1 MSITMTLKRWA
12 YLLMVVLPLLAVVL
26 ALCPTVAQAQE
37 TNHNN
42 ASADAS
48 AERLVVAP
56 GDCLWSISEHQLGPG
71 ATPQQIA
78 HEVELIYALNR
89 NTIGADPN
97 TIFVGQRLSLPPM
110 LEHQAAEEPSRSAAP
125 VEGEAARAP
134 AMSGSTAGAPAE
146 RGSQQRPAGEQRLA
160 GEAAAADIQE
170 EANPATLPA
179 VAGIA
184 PVPTVRMVAG
194 APSALERVF
203 ALDGPY
209 AERKL
214 LGLGMMLVSLLI
226 GAATLAWAAIRAMR
240 RAAERRRRRRS
251 YYPRAYGGAAYRGA
265 YAPFI
270 PDLRTSSSE
279 SRPSGRSRGEADRA
293 APSEGYR
300 RPFALVDPR
309 PRRARRLPG
318 GDWGQKD
325 HALMFNGRRQAMGVN
340 PNVPDERNGEWE
352 IDESLRRSL
361 EALPL
366 QPGAPM
372 LKAVRG
378 LKPHVEEALK
388 SLTLLEQRR
397 PLSENEH
404 RQADTLRGLLMSIE
418 HTSADNGRR

>member
-1 MSITMTLKRWA
+1 MTLKRWA

-194 APSALERVF
+194 APSALEQFF

-209 AERKL
+209 AGRKL
-214 LGLGMMLVSLLI
+214 LGWGMMLVSLLI
-226 GAATLAWAAIRAMR
+226 GAATLAWVAIPAMR

-270 PDLRTSSSE
+270 PDLRASSSE
-279 SRPSGRSRGEADRA
+279 SRPAESRPSERSREEAA
-293 APSEGYR
+293 KAPPSEGYR
-300 RPFALVDPR
+300 RPFALIDHR
-309 PRRARRLPG
+309 PRRA
-318 GDWGQKD
+318 WQ
-325 HALMFNGRRQAMGVN
+325 
-340 PNVPDERNGEWE
+340 
-352 IDESLRRSL
+352 
-361 EALPL
+361 
-366 QPGAPM
+366 
-372 LKAVRG
+372 
-378 LKPHVEEALK
+378 
-388 SLTLLEQRR
+388 
-397 PLSENEH
+397 LSE
-404 RQADTLRGLLMSIE
+404 DRGQ
-418 HTSADNGRR
+418 

>member
-1 MSITMTLKRWA
+1 MTLKRWA
-12 YLLMVVLPLLAVVL
+12 YLLMVVLPLMAVVL
-26 ALCPTVAQAQE
+26 VLCPAVAQAKA
-37 TNHNN
+37 TNHHNN
-42 ASADAS
+42 AS

-56 GDCLWSISEHQLGPG
+56 GDCLWSISEQRLGPG

-97 TIFVGQRLSLPPM
+97 TIFAGQRLSLPPAV
-110 LEHQAAEEPSRSAAP
+110 EHQAAEEPSEEAARA
-125 VEGEAARAP
+125 GEAARAP
-134 AMSGSTAGAPAE
+134 AMGGSPAGVPAE
-146 RGSQQRPAGEQRLA
+146 HGSHQRLAGEQRSA
-160 GEAAAADIQE
+160 GEAAAADTQE
-170 EANPATLPA
+170 EAEPPTLPA
-179 VAGIA
+179 AVSIA

-240 RAAERRRRRRS
+240 QAAERRRRRRS

-378 LKPHVEEALK
+378 LKPHVEEALE
-388 SLTLLEQRR
+388 SLALLEHRR
-397 PLSENEH
+397 SLSENEH
-404 RQADTLRGLLMSIE
+404 RQADTLRGLLASVE
-418 HTSADNGRR
+418 HMSADNGRR

>member
-1 MSITMTLKRWA
+1 MTLKRWA

-240 RAAERRRRRRS
+240 RAAERRRRRRL
-251 YYPRAYGGAAYRGA
+251 YPQAYGSAAYA
-265 YAPFI
+265 TPLM
-270 PDLRTSSSE
+270 DLRASSSE
-279 SRPSGRSRGEADRA
+279 SQPEEAAKA
-293 APSEGYR
+293 ASSEGYR
-300 RPFALVDPR
+300 RPFAVIDHR
-309 PRRARRLPG
+309 PRREGRLPRYRS
-318 GDWGQKD
+318 QKD
-325 HALMFNGRRQAMGVN
+325 HALMLNRRRQTMGVN
-340 PNVPDERNGEWE
+340 SNVPDARDEEWE
-352 IDESLRRSL
+352 IDEPLRRSL
-361 EALPL
+361 EVLPL

-372 LKAVRG
+372 LRAVKG
-378 LKPHVEEALK
+378 LKPHVEEALE
-388 SLTLLEQRR
+388 SLALVEERR
-397 PLSENEH
+397 SLSENEH
-404 RQADTLRGLLMSIE
+404 RQADALRLLLTSIE
-418 HTSADNGRR
+418 HTLGNKRGR

>member
-1 MSITMTLKRWA
+1 MTLKRWA

-226 GAATLAWAAIRAMR
+226 GAATLAWVAIRAMR
-240 RAAERRRRRRS
+240 RAAERRRRRRL
-251 YYPRAYGGAAYRGA
+251 YPQAYGRAYAAPLMDFRA
-265 YAPFI
+265 
-270 PDLRTSSSE
+270 SSSE
-279 SRPSGRSRGEADRA
+279 SHPEEAAGA
-293 APSEGYR
+293 APSEEYR
-300 RPFALVDPR
+300 RPFALIDHR

-340 PNVPDERNGEWE
+340 PNVPEERNGEWE

-378 LKPHVEEALK
+378 LKPHVEEALE